1 MSRQTTETRRSM
13 ILDVVVR
20 SEFHVLLVVS
30 IYLLFAGHNQP
41 GGGFVG
47 GLVAGSA
54 CALRMVASGPQELR
68 RSIRI
73 RPMTLLGLGLT
84 TAAGAALA
92 GLWNGGQLLETRY
105 LSVDVPFIGPVGTS
119 TAFFFDLGVYLVVLG
134 TVLIVLEA
142 LGSPEEELQ

>member
-1 MSRQTTETRRSM
+1 M

-20 SEFHVLLVVS
+20 SEFHVLMVVS

-54 CALRMVASGPQELR
+54 CTLRMVARGPEELL

-73 RPMTLLGLGLT
+73 RPLTLLGLGLAVGA
-84 TAAGAALA
+84 TAALGA
-92 GLWNGGQLLETRY
+92 LWNGGQLLQTRY
-105 LSVDVPFIGPVGTS
+105 LKVDVPFIGPVGTS
-119 TAFFFDLGVYLVVLG
+119 TAFFFDFGVYLVVLG
-134 TVLIVLEA
+134 TVLTVVEA
-142 LGSPEEELQ
+142 LGSPGEDLR